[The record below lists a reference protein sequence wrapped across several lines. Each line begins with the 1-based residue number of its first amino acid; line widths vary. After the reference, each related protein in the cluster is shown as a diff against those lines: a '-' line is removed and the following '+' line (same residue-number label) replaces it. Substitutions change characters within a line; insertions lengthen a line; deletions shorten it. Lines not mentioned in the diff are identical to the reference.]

1 MKADPKAEC
10 AGSFGKI
17 VIISYLQEENMKNIT
32 RRDFLKG
39 SAAVVGASLVSS
51 LGIRTCADALE
62 AEAAAEYVIPDH
74 PVDGRYVTR
83 AVGHESWVY
92 VSTLLKDGRIA
103 ACDVVRN
110 NETMGIGNY
119 ACARIPAAIV
129 ANQSI
134 NVPNVRG
141 CSTTCRA
148 IKEAVKEALVRAG
161 YNPDDFNAKIEREM
175 SNEKIERE
183 CDVIVC
189 GAGTAGLVAAARLAE
204 KGLNVIVVE
213 KRDIPGGS
221 MAMTYGG
228 VLTTGSRRQFAYDVN
243 GTLKGTASGDL
254 DVQIETLKTQV
265 INPERASEE
274 MPFCRVL
281 YKNSTELS
289 DWLSDIGVG
298 FRTFGVF
305 EGDTSWGTGL
315 SLAPGMYMGGV
326 GYCMMLLAD
335 RIGQFPNSEIIYA
348 TSVTDLIKD
357 ENGRIVG
364 VHAKGENGNEYTLTA
379 KAVCLTTGGFARNR
393 DMIAAYNPEHVGQ
406 FFNCAS
412 ASEGDGIRMGLDAG
426 SVVDVIDTELPAYLS
441 SRKRLFEL
449 AFLGAINGFGATNL
463 IFVNTN
469 GDNIGS
475 CVSHV
480 NCSNTKLDPSNGDR
494 FFCVFDST
502 TAEAMRKSKAMGF
515 DTYNAMFE
523 CGDAVHYDSV
533 EALVEELN
541 LPNLPASIEAY
552 NQMGY
557 LETRDGVWA
566 LEVTP
571 TFYIT
576 TSGLKCD
583 YDCHILTEAG
593 EAIPGLY
600 GAGDVLG
607 SVEKHDGL
615 RYSYGFDSA
624 IAFGYHMAD
633 ILETELA

>member
-1 MKADPKAEC
+1 
-10 AGSFGKI
+10 
-17 VIISYLQEENMKNIT
+17 MKNIT

>member
-1 MKADPKAEC
+1 
-10 AGSFGKI
+10 
-17 VIISYLQEENMKNIT
+17 MKNIS

-39 SAAVVGASLVSS
+39 SAAAVASASLVGAFG
-51 LGIRTCADALE
+51 LTAFADDAAADAQ
-62 AEAAAEYVIPDH
+62 AAEGYVIPDH

-83 AVGHESWVY
+83 AIGHESWVY
-92 VSTLLKDGRIA
+92 VSTLLRDGAIA
-103 ACDVVRN
+103 ACEVVRQ
-110 NETMGIGNY
+110 NETIGIGNY
-119 ACARIPAAIV
+119 ACGRIPAAIV

-148 IKEAVKEALVRAG
+148 IKAAVKEALERAG
-161 YNPDDFNAKIEREM
+161 YNVDDFSAKIEREM
-175 SNEKIERE
+175 TNETIERE

-189 GAGTAGLVAAARLAE
+189 GAGTAGLITAARLAE
-204 KGLNVIVVE
+204 KGLNVLVVE

-221 MAMTYGG
+221 MSMTYSGI
-228 VLTTGSRRQFAYDVN
+228 LSTGSRRQFAYDVN
-243 GTLKGTASGDL
+243 GDLQGTASGDL
-254 DVQIETLKTQV
+254 ELQIEALKQQV
-265 INPERASEE
+265 INPERASDE
-274 MPFCRVL
+274 MPFCRIL
-281 YKNSTELS
+281 YKDSTELS

-305 EGDTSWGTGL
+305 EGDSAWGTGL
-315 SLAPGMYMGGV
+315 SLAPGMYMGGA

-335 RIGQFPNSEIIYA
+335 RIGKFANAEILYA
-348 TSVTDLIKD
+348 TSVTDLIQD
-357 ENGRIVG
+357 EAGRVVG
-364 VHAKGENGNEYTLTA
+364 VHAKGENGNEYTLKA
-379 KAVCLTTGGFARNR
+379 KAVCLTTGGFARNA
-393 DMIAAYNPEHVGQ
+393 DMIAQYNPEHVGQ

-412 ASEGDGIRMGLDAG
+412 ASEGDGIRMGLEAG
-426 SVVDVIDTELPAYLS
+426 SEVDVIDTELPAYLS
-441 SRKRLFEL
+441 SKKRMFEL
-449 AFLGAINGFGATNL
+449 AFLGAINGFGNTNL
-463 IFVNTN
+463 IFVNTY

-480 NCSNTKLDPSNGDR
+480 NCSDSKLNPDNGDR
-494 FFCVFDST
+494 FFCVFDTT
-502 TAEAMRKSKAMGF
+502 TAEAMRKSKPLGF

-533 EALVEELN
+533 EALVQDLD

-557 LETRDGVWA
+557 LETRDGIWA

-583 YDCHILTEAG
+583 SDCHILKADG
-593 EAIPGLY
+593 GAIPGLY
-600 GAGDVLG
+600 GAGDVIG

-624 IAFGYHMAD
+624 ISFGYHMAEV
-633 ILETELA
+633 LETELT

>member
-1 MKADPKAEC
+1 MQN
-10 AGSFGKI
+10 
-17 VIISYLQEENMKNIT
+17 IS

-39 SAAVVGASLVSS
+39 SAALVGVSLIGS
-51 LGIRTCADALE
+51 LGVTAFADDG
-62 AEAAAEYVIPDH
+62 AAVEGYEIPDH

-83 AVGHESWVY
+83 AMGHESWVY
-92 VSTLLKDGRIA
+92 VSTLLKDGKIA

-110 NETMGIGNY
+110 NETIGIGNY
-119 ACARIPAAIV
+119 ACGRIPAAIV

-141 CSTTCRA
+141 CSTTSIA
-148 IKEAVKEALVRAG
+148 IKNAVKEALVCAG
-161 YNPDDFNAKIEREM
+161 YNPDDFSAKIEREM
-175 SNEKIERE
+175 TNETIERD
-183 CDVIVC
+183 CDVVVC
-189 GAGTAGLVAAARLAE
+189 GAGTAGLTTAARLAE
-204 KGLNVIVVE
+204 AGLNVVVVE

-221 MAMTYGG
+221 MAMTYSGI
-228 VLTTGSRRQFAYDVN
+228 LSTGSRRQFAYDVN

-254 DVQIETLKTQV
+254 EVQIETLKNQV
-265 INPERASEE
+265 INPERASDE
-274 MPFCRVL
+274 MPFCRTL
-281 YKNSTELS
+281 YGKSTELS

-305 EGDTSWGTGL
+305 EGDSAWGTGL
-315 SLAPGMYMGGV
+315 SLAPGMYMGGA

-335 RIGQFPNSEIIYA
+335 RVSKFPNSEILYA
-348 TSVTDLIKD
+348 TSVTDLIQD
-357 ENGRIVG
+357 ESGRVVG
-364 VHAKGENGNEYTLTA
+364 VHAKGENGNEYTLNA

-393 DMIAAYNPEHVGQ
+393 DMIAQYNPEHVGQ

-412 ASEGDGIRMGLDAG
+412 ASEGDGIRMGIEAG

-449 AFLGAINGFGATNL
+449 AFLGAINGFGNTNL
-463 IFVNTN
+463 IYVNTN

-480 NCSNTKLDPSNGDR
+480 NCSDTKLNPENGDR
-494 FFCVFDST
+494 FFCIFDTT
-502 TAEAMRKSKAMGF
+502 TAEAMRKSKPMGF

-533 EALVEELN
+533 EALVDELK
-541 LPNLPASIEAY
+541 LPNLPAAIEAY
-552 NQMGY
+552 NQTGY

-583 YDCHILTEAG
+583 VDCHILTEAG
-593 EAIPGLY
+593 DAIPGLY
-600 GAGDVLG
+600 GAGDVIG

-624 IAFGYHMAD
+624 IAFGYHLAEV
-633 ILETELA
+633 LGAEL